1 MEICGNPS
9 QLKPEARCQRRTER
23 KLVEILIIYLTIT
36 RSDLSYLIV
45 LLSQFMKTHRNLHLD
60 CAKQVLRYVSGTM
73 NYDILYKSATPIRLE
88 GYRIVNWAVYKVDK
102 RTTSVIFSLDNGA
115 ISWSSKKQPT
125 VAMSSTEAEY
135 RVHSLP
141 HEKLFGL
148 RGY

>member
-73 NYDILYKSATPIRLE
+73 NYDILYKSALSICLKGYIDADRQSTSGFVCTP
-88 GYRIVNWAVYKVDK
+88 
-102 RTTSVIFSLDNGA
+102 DNGA
-115 ISWSSKKQPT
+115 ISWSSKK
-125 VAMSSTEAEY
+125 
-135 RVHSLP
+135 
-141 HEKLFGL
+141 
-148 RGY
+148 